1 MQIGTV
7 TNQYIN
13 NYHNT
18 ACVQTYNAQQ
28 VRQVQDMSE
37 TRLMEYH
44 QEQYREQQRWLAY
57 ILMMQFFAKENM
69 WSLLNQMRIH
79 RTLDI
84 SPDAK
89 ENSPV
94 EYLPDGPIMSL
105 LRKPQLMYVRSQ
117 RSNFM
122 VKKKMNEEIMRDW
135 KKSIASM
142 PICCGRYIK

>member
-18 ACVQTYNAQQ
+18 AAVQTYNDQQ

-57 ILMMQFFAKENM
+57 ILMMQF
-69 WSLLNQMRIH
+69 I
-79 RTLDI
+79 
-84 SPDAK
+84 
-89 ENSPV
+89 
-94 EYLPDGPIMSL
+94 PDGPIMSL
-105 LRKPQLMYVRSQ
+105 LRKPQLMYVKSERST
-117 RSNFM
+117 FM
-122 VKKKMNEEIMRDW
+122 TKRKMNDEIMRDW

>member
-1 MQIGTV
+1 MVSIH
-7 TNQYIN
+7 IDD
-13 NYHNT
+13 
-18 ACVQTYNAQQ
+18 A
-28 VRQVQDMSE
+28 
-37 TRLMEYH
+37 
-44 QEQYREQQRWLAY
+44 
-57 ILMMQFFAKENM
+57 IFAKENM

-84 SPDAK
+84 SPDGK

-94 EYLPDGPIMSL
+94 EYLPDGLNHVPSQ
-105 LRKPQLMYVRSQ
+105 KPQLMYVRSQ

-142 PICCGRYIK
+142 LICCGRYIK